1 MPGACWQL
9 PTLFSGRTILTESFS
24 IGFTA
29 SGKRELREWVDEK
42 CAEKLFLQLNVTW
55 SHLFQCI
62 YSVQFINVI
71 PHFYFY
77 FYFYDLVS
85 RLHLTQWKLE
95 LRTENFDSVFV
106 QKKSVYIKTSCCS
119 VFWRFCKLY
128 IMVFLLFSRP
138 GLSHARSLS
147 RSLSDP
153 SRYDDTSN
161 DQREVRDGADITEN
175 GPHYEDPWM
184 PRERSPSK

>member
-1 MPGACWQL
+1 M
-9 PTLFSGRTILTESFS
+9 
-24 IGFTA
+24 A
-29 SGKRELREWVDEK
+29 SRKRELREWVDEK
-42 CAEKLFLQLNVTW
+42 CAEKLFLQLNLTW

-77 FYFYDLVS
+77 DFVS
-85 RLHLTQWKLE
+85 RLHLTRWKLK
-95 LRTENFDSVFV
+95 LRSENFDSDLC
-106 QKKSVYIKTSCCS
+106 KRKRCSCCA
-119 VFWRFCKLY
+119 VFWLFCKLY
-128 IMVFLLFSRP
+128 IMTFLLFSRP
-138 GLSHARSLS
+138 RLSHVRSLS